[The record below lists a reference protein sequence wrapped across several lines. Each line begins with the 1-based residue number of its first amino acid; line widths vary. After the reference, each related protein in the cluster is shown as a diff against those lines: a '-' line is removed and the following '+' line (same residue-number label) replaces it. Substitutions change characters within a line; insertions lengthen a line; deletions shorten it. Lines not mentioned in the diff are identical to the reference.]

1 VRRKEEILEAV
12 VKDYGMSKNEAE
24 LFEFYP
30 VLTEIENTLANFQ
43 CWSQEKV
50 DLASDDFG
58 NSSRFFY
65 SNKFIF
71 FLRGKQ
77 FLLTKIFRFKWER
90 VRKRSGRHPK
100 RSRFGQR
107 SHHLPPAIRSRPD
120 PRFPK
125 ARFQHNLHAPNFLN
139 CRRQLHSD
147 QAKNPIRVRN
157 PNTSRADHRGHTG
170 PEASSDGPGGHG
182 VRRVV
187 GRNRRGHGLH
197 QEERSDR
204 PGVLALRAEEHPVKL
219 HSAGWNVGIVSR
231 SADIEQAA
239 EMLVHNKFYKAGQ
252 NMDNLDV
259 IYIHESIY
267 KPFLIEAKN
276 ALYKF
281 YTSAGDQNLNYGK
294 ITSSGNFNRLLRYLD
309 KNDHNGQLET
319 SVYHNERTNRINPIM
334 IKNPDFDS
342 RIMQDKIFG
351 PILPLQTY
359 SQLPELAD
367 LIDEHDHVE
376 NLFYFSENNYV
387 KNDIK
392 EMFNYQN
399 LFFNCTNMPFDSVEF
414 TPEYGKDATMNT
426 ALHGKY
432 GFSSF
437 SQQKLVY
444 TARDPKSIA
453 KKNFLKC
460 KGIFLIDFF

>member
-1 VRRKEEILEAV
+1 MGGIRSAV
-12 VKDYGMSKNEAE
+12 GLGNEATI
-24 LFEFYP
+24 YHQP
-30 VLTEIENTLANFQ
+30 YGVVLIHGSRRPDFSTIFMPLISSIAAGNYTVIKPKTQSEYATQTLVEQIIA
-43 CWSQEKV
+43 
-50 DLASDDFG
+50 DTLD
-58 NSSRFFY
+58 
-65 SNKFIF
+65 
-71 FLRGKQ
+71 
-77 FLLTKIFRFKWER
+77 
-90 VRKRSGRHPK
+90 PK
-100 RSRFGQR
+100 RVLMVQGDMEFGELLDEIDVDMVFTRRREVTDQESLLCGQR
-107 SHHLPPAIRSRPD
+107 NI
-120 PRFPK
+120 
-125 ARFQHNLHAPNFLN
+125 
-139 CRRQLHSD
+139 
-147 QAKNPIRVRN
+147 
-157 PNTSRADHRGHTG
+157 
-170 PEASSDGPGGHG
+170 
-182 VRRVV
+182 
-187 GRNRRGHGLH
+187 
-197 QEERSDR
+197 
-204 PGVLALRAEEHPVKL
+204 PVKL